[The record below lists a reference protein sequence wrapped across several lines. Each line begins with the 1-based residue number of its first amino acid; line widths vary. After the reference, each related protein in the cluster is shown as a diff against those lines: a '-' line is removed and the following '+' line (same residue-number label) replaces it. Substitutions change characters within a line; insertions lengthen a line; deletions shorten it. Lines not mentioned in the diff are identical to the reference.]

1 MYSEVRGDDQPNR
14 VQRTYETQDPG
25 QKIAVSARCDDG
37 DEITL
42 GTRRRL
48 DTPVEVEYF
57 RNGGILHTVLRKLC
71 VE

>member
-1 MYSEVRGDDQPNR
+1 MIS
-14 VQRTYETQDPG
+14 RTAFNAHTRLKTPG